1 MRLALTQLVS
11 ADEAHRHV
19 THLPHPPPKLVQ
31 ARLRGMSV
39 YEHINRVR
47 DQLER
52 RRVPKQGTIIRWGI
66 PAQRHHRITNRIYA
80 IMSAGGQEFQS
91 PGQKGRGMTRT
102 DKDRAFRI
110 QKPPGYFPPQAWH
123 RLRHA
128 TPRRNDACIA
138 KACFFAG
145 RLAVDHR
152 DGQSAFSQLQGT
164 ADADYAGTDHN
175 HLIAIC
181 PSACSHHPC
190 KPVSNGLCSC
200 PLPTTGG
207 PLTCLG
213 RSAQPAQARG

>member
-1 MRLALTQLVS
+1 
-11 ADEAHRHV
+11 
-19 THLPHPPPKLVQ
+19 
-31 ARLRGMSV
+31 
-39 YEHINRVR
+39 
-47 DQLER
+47 
-52 RRVPKQGTIIRWGI
+52 
-66 PAQRHHRITNRIYA
+66 
-80 IMSAGGQEFQS
+80 
-91 PGQKGRGMTRT
+91 MTRT

-110 QKPPGYFPPQAWH
+110 QKPPGYFSPQAWH

-164 ADADYAGTDHN
+164 ADANDAGTDHN
-175 HLIAIC
+175 HLITVC

-207 PLTCLG
+207 PLTCLSW
-213 RSAQPAQARG
+213 SALSAQARGWTIAFRRYAVIWVTITGAANNAAYSVELKEGATRKIPAIPNRARLGPLIFARK